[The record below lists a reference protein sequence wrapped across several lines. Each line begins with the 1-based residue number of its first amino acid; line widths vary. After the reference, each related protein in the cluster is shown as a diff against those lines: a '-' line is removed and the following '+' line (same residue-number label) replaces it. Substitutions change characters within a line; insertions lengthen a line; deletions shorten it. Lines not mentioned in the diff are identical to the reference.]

1 MPVIVAVPMAVGAK
15 LTEQLEAASVS
26 PTSIQKSEEKDP
38 MTPLPVKV
46 TFPVGTVAALGDL
59 SDTVIVHEFVWPT
72 ITGLEQVI
80 SVVVTRTVLAKFP
93 DPELPV

>member
-1 MPVIVAVPMAVGAK
+1 LPVIVAIPLAVEAK

-26 PTSIQKSEEKDP
+26 PTSIQTSEEKDP

-59 SDTVIVHEFVWPT
+59 SDTLIVHELVGPT

>member
-1 MPVIVAVPMAVGAK
+1 MPVIVAVPLTVGAK

-26 PTSIQKSEEKDP
+26 STSIQTSEEKDP
-38 MTPLPVKV
+38 MPPLPVNV
-46 TFPVGTVAALGDL
+46 TFPVGAVAALGDS

-80 SVVVTRTVLAKFP
+80 SVVVARTVLAKFP
-93 DPELPV
+93 DPELLV